1 MPLNIKKKSITN
13 IEETNKTE
21 KNENKHT
28 SPTRPHTTTAATKT
42 PVEEQIKKRIT
53 KKRASACGQEPLG
66 SFA

>member
-1 MPLNIKKKSITN
+1 MPLNIKKKTITN

-42 PVEEQIKKRIT
+42 PVEE
-53 KKRASACGQEPLG
+53 
-66 SFA
+66 